1 MIATAKLKYLG
12 VSAQKT
18 RLVVDT
24 VRGKN
29 VGDAL
34 SLLHF
39 SPKLVARDLEKLM
52 KSAVT
57 NAQQKDPKLDVD
69 RLVVRRITVDDGPPG
84 KRVRQRSMGRIYRI
98 LKRSCHVTVG
108 LDVVA
113 GPSRPAPRT
122 PARTAAKAE
131 PEASPKKAPKT
142 AAKRPGR
149 R

>member
-1 MIATAKLKYLG
+1 MIATAKLRYLG

-108 LDVVA
+108 RDVVA
-113 GPSRPAPRT
+113 PPARPVPRT
-122 PARTAAKAE
+122 APKAE
-131 PEASPKKAPKT
+131 AAASPKPKKKT
-142 AAKRPGR
+142 AAKRPSR

>member
-1 MIATAKLKYLG
+1 MIATAKLRYLG

-57 NAQQKDPKLDVD
+57 NAGDAIGALLAQRSADPS
-69 RLVVRRITVDDGPPG
+69 
-84 KRVRQRSMGRIYRI
+84 RVRS
-98 LKRSCHVTVG
+98 VG
-108 LDVVA
+108 LI
-113 GPSRPAPRT
+113 
-122 PARTAAKAE
+122 AE
-131 PEASPKKAPKT
+131 
-142 AAKRPGR
+142 R
-149 R
+149 RLL